1 MANSFSCPSC
11 GAPLDYHGIMTTI
24 QCPYCFTSSQVPEE
38 LRANEGTTVEP
49 GVMLNFM
56 AQATKLRELAAAVKA
71 GQKQKAAEL
80 YQQIY
85 RVSADEAARSVT
97 KLTGGG
103 VVLVSG
109 YQAPP
114 APSLGSSSASVSPS
128 YSVAPPPPPTA
139 PPPPSVFTASPS
151 FTPDYMAG
159 SAAGSYPSITPSPT
173 QARRPS
179 RSGPLFVIVGV
190 LMSCVIVGAVA
201 GLLFS
206 FSGDDSDS
214 VTAATLPPQDTTQI
228 VLSTRRAS
236 AATEQSQAGT
246 QIALRPTETPLPTNT
261 RDPRPFQTVTARALA
276 QATED
281 TASVLAAK
289 EWPVFYQEDFSKD
302 SPAWVTGPEEND
314 YYSGSHS
321 IIDGVFRWALT
332 AKDNFVTFIT
342 PDPYQS
348 VSDFYAAAD
357 VTITGSQT
365 SAAGLAFRD
374 GRDTDSGYFIFV
386 VSLDGHYTMTG
397 YQGSSQISYNGDIP
411 PLDAGPNRIA
421 VLGQGENFVL
431 LVNDQIV
438 TSVQDSFLAISNRA
452 QGDTGL
458 AVTMEN
464 SGDTATIDFD
474 NFEIRT
480 PSQ

>member
-11 GAPLDYHGIMTTI
+11 GAPLDYHGVMTTI
-24 QCPYCFTSSQVPEE
+24 QCPYCFTSSQVPED
-38 LRANEGTTVEP
+38 LRANQGTTVEP

-103 VVLVSG
+103 AVLVSG

-114 APSLGSSSASVSPS
+114 MPSLGSSFSSMAQPPS
-128 YSVAPPPPPTA
+128 YATPPPPPA
-139 PPPPSVFTASPS
+139 PPPSSVFTASPS

-159 SAAGSYPSITPSPT
+159 SAAGSYPPITPSPSQT
-173 QARRPS
+173 RTPS
-179 RSGPLFVIVGV
+179 RLGPLFVILGILV
-190 LMSCVIVGAVA
+190 SCVIVGALA
-201 GLLFS
+201 GLLFA

-214 VTAATLPPQDTTQI
+214 VTAATIPPQDTTQI
-228 VLSTRRAS
+228 VLSTRKAS

-246 QIALRPTETPLPTNT
+246 QIALKPTSTPVPTNT
-261 RDPRPFQTVTARALA
+261 QDPRPGQTATAQAFA

-289 EWPVFYQEDFSKD
+289 KWPIFYQEDFAKD
-302 SPAWVTGPEEND
+302 SPAWFTGPEEND
-314 YYSGSHS
+314 YYSGSHTIS
-321 IIDGVFRWALT
+321 EGVFRWDLT
-332 AKDNFVTFIT
+332 AKENFVSYIS

-348 VSDFYAAAD
+348 VSDFYAATD
-357 VTITGSQT
+357 VTLTGSQT
-365 SAAGLAFRD
+365 SAAGLSFRG

-386 VSLDGHYTMTG
+386 VSLNGHYTMTG
-397 YQGSSQISYNGDIP
+397 SQGGTQISYNGDIP
-411 PLDAGPNRIA
+411 PLQAGPNRIA
-421 VLGQGENFVL
+421 VLGQGTNFIL

-438 TSVQDSFLAISNRA
+438 TTVQDSFLAGSVRA

-480 PSQ
+480 P